1 VGCRFHLLLDV
12 VGLVLHRVRHRRL
25 RKTDPG
31 WSVATTMASQL
42 VLDAVEQAIW
52 TRGRE
57 GRDLAGLIAHHD
69 HGVQYLSVAYSEHLA
84 TAGIKPS
91 TGAVGS
97 SYDNARDRHRRMGRL
112 VQPPPA
118 LRVLRRPHTGR
129 SRAGSLRSP
138 PDPGN
143 RRSLKLESLRTLRG
157 GSAVARL
164 DTSSACGVPLRS
176 PADWP
181 AYWGPCYFNR
191 RPRSAWRSSPP

>member
-1 VGCRFHLLLDV
+1 MIERREVWATWPMLLDV

-84 TAGIKPS
+84 TAGINP
-91 TGAVGS
+91 
-97 SYDNARDRHRRMGRL
+97 
-112 VQPPPA
+112 
-118 LRVLRRPHTGR
+118 RPVPWGPRTTTR
-129 SRAGSLRSP
+129 SRSQ
-138 PDPGN
+138 
-143 RRSLKLESLRTLRG
+143 
-157 GSAVARL
+157 
-164 DTSSACGVPLRS
+164 
-176 PADWP
+176 
-181 AYWGPCYFNR
+181 
-191 RPRSAWRSSPP
+191 